1 MVKHDSMMYPIIPSK
16 YDIGFVVK
24 NCDYNM
30 LKELEP
36 WCSNIYI
43 EFTGAISSYI
53 KDEQPNTD
61 FDLSDR
67 IRHMYH
73 NKPDN
78 DIIVEFDA
86 KQLNSDNFQIIVNM
100 SDILDD
106 SGETGKM
113 EFEIFK
119 FDIKSM
125 ETYEKDLILRK

>member
-1 MVKHDSMMYPIIPSK
+1 M
-16 YDIGFVVK
+16 
-24 NCDYNM
+24 
-30 LKELEP
+30 
-36 WCSNIYI
+36 
-43 EFTGAISSYI
+43 
-53 KDEQPNTD
+53 
-61 FDLSDR
+61 SDR